1 MQKCKAGETRL
12 VYRHELL
19 RRVLL
24 VLVKGNEL
32 DILRRTRFIAEGA
45 LQGIEIV
52 SADGNELS
60 SPADVLV

>member
-24 VLVKGNEL
+24 VLVEGNEL
-32 DILRRTRFIAEGA
+32 DVLGRTRFIAEGA
-45 LQGIEIV
+45 LQGVEIV
-52 SADGNELS
+52 STDGNELS